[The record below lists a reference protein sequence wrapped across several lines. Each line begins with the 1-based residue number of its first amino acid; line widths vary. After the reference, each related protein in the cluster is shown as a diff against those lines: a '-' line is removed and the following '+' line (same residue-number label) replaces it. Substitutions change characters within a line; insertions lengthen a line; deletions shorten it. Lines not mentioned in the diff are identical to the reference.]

1 MNCPESKYFSTAE
14 RMDQALIALL
24 EKKDLAYITVKEICA
39 AAGVNRSTFYLHYE
53 TIDDLLAETMD
64 YINQRFRAYF
74 APDAEAF
81 LDNVGGC
88 LAERLILISPE
99 YLDPYLQYIRE
110 NKSIYRASFLRP
122 EGMRAQNRADA
133 LSENILKPILRKFQ
147 VPDGEQKYWIAF
159 FIHGISAII
168 LLWVGN
174 DCQEPI
180 PWIRD
185 TIIHCVRPH
194 LTEGQDFS

>member
-1 MNCPESKYFSTAE
+1 MNRPESKYFSTAA

-53 TIDDLLAETMD
+53 TIDDLLAEALD
-64 YINQRFRAYF
+64 YINQRFRTYF

-81 LDNVGGC
+81 LEDMDQGPV
-88 LAERLILISPE
+88 ERLILISPE

-110 NKSIYRASFLRP
+110 NKGIYRASFLRP
-122 EGMRAQNRADA
+122 EGMRAKNRADA
-133 LSENILKPILRKFQ
+133 LSEDILKPIMRQFQ
-147 VPDGEQKYWIAF
+147 IPDGEQKYWVTY
-159 FIHGISAII
+159 FIHGISAMI
-168 LLWVGN
+168 LLWVQN

-180 PWIRD
+180 QWIRD
-185 TIIHCVRPH
+185 TIIHCVRPY
-194 LTEGQDFS
+194 LGEGNPRL